1 MSGRLVTDTTDFY
14 SIEGGDRLQVDK
26 RQYRVIG
33 HAHESQFGIDDPKF
47 WVLRVV
53 DLETKE
59 RKIIKLTFFETFVT
73 SLGGVK
79 IKCFRSPEKEAS
91 ILRLVRNNAYFMQ
104 GEDFRDPKGNNI
116 RVLDVVRGKTFLTYI
131 DSFRMKYDIY
141 FTTVLPGLLEKL
153 IGAFEAIRF
162 LHINSFRH
170 GDIRNDH
177 LLVER
182 ETENY
187 VWIDFDYDF
196 EATENPFSLDIFGL
210 GTILSYTV
218 GKGFHTAYMITNDGR
233 MYGDLIDRIDGDD
246 FSLLDK
252 SMFLNLK
259 KLYPAIPSALND
271 ILMHFSRSA
280 EVYYEFVDEI
290 VEDLKRC
297 LCSWVEDQGGPR
309 GE

>member
-162 LHINSFRH
+162 LHITVSDMAISETIICSLKGKRKTMSGSILTMISRRRKTPLAWTYSGWAPFYLPRS
-170 GDIRNDH
+170 
-177 LLVER
+177 ER
-182 ETENY
+182 
-187 VWIDFDYDF
+187 
-196 EATENPFSLDIFGL
+196 
-210 GTILSYTV
+210 
-218 GKGFHTAYMITNDGR
+218 GF
-233 MYGDLIDRIDGDD
+233 
-246 FSLLDK
+246 
-252 SMFLNLK
+252 
-259 KLYPAIPSALND
+259 IPH
-271 ILMHFSRSA
+271 I
-280 EVYYEFVDEI
+280 
-290 VEDLKRC
+290 
-297 LCSWVEDQGGPR
+297 
-309 GE
+309 